1 MKNLKKLLVITVLFF
16 NILPPFGGIEG
27 GCQNIGINEPNPDN
41 SALLEMTSSERG
53 LLIPRMTTVQR
64 DAIASPAQSLLIY
77 NITEKCLQI
86 WENAQWNDIWC
97 SSAPCVAPAITIHPV
112 DVSINDGDN
121 ANYSVTATGTA
132 PLTYQWQ
139 ENDGGGWLDI
149 TNGGTNPAYSGA
161 TSVSLMLTNVPASYD
176 TYDYQCVVTN
186 ACGSATSNSADLTV
200 ATSLLICGSPT
211 AIVDVTNP
219 ITGDTWMDR
228 NLGASQQAT
237 AYDDYLAYGALFQW
251 GRLSDGHECITWTSS
266 TTSDGAEQA
275 NETSTNSSTDVPGH
289 SDFILEPNSP
299 YDWRDPQNDNLW
311 QGVSGIN
318 NPCPSG
324 YRLPTEA
331 ELDNERASWSSQD
344 YNGAYASP
352 LKLVVAGYRRYSAG
366 TLFSTGSGG
375 NYRSSSVA
383 GIFAPSLY
391 FTSSDAYMSSN
402 HRAYGFSV
410 RCIKD

>member
-77 NITEKCLQI
+77 NITEMCLQV
-86 WENAQWNDIWC
+86 WEDAQWNDIWC

-139 ENDGGGWLDI
+139 ENTGSGWSDI
-149 TNGGTNPAYSGA
+149 TNGGANPAYSGA
-161 TSVSLMLTNVPASYD
+161 TTASLTLTNVPIGYD

-186 ACGSATSNSADLTV
+186 TCGSATSNSANLTV

-251 GRLSDGHECITWTSS
+251 GRSSDGHECITWTNS
-266 TTSDGAEQA
+266 TTGTPDNGTTTTNADNPA
-275 NETSTNSSTDVPGH
+275 NAL
-289 SDFILEPNSP
+289 FITESNSP
-299 YDWRDPQNDNLW
+299 YDWRVNQDGTLW
-311 QGVSGIN
+311 TGTAGVN

-324 YRLPTEA
+324 YRVPTDT
-331 ELDNERASWSSQD
+331 ELDNERASWSSQN

-352 LKLVVAGYRRYSAG
+352 LKFVVAGYRRGSNGALYDAG
-366 TLFSTGSGG
+366 SLGFYWSST
-375 NYRSSSVA
+375 VD
-383 GIFAPSLY
+383 GIYARRLY
-391 FTSSDAYMSSN
+391 FYDSLANMDSYL
-402 HRAYGFSV
+402 RVRGFSV